1 MEGIPLPATAEPGV
15 DVVSDGGCM
24 FGGREEEE
32 PGPPMPTSTTVVGV
46 GPPSLARG
54 VRESAEGLRRG
65 SPRRLLAVLRR
76 RGGTEEDAKLEGL
89 KQCERERKKRGRG
102 KETPCDFLSN
112 APFAD
117 KSMYV
122 RRKMLEMGNANFV
135 SPLPPQLLLRHR

>member
-15 DVVSDGGCM
+15 DVASDGGCM

-76 RGGTEEDAKLEGL
+76 RGGYGGGC
-89 KQCERERKKRGRG
+89 QVGG
-102 KETPCDFLSN
+102 IET
-112 APFAD
+112 
-117 KSMYV
+117 V
-122 RRKMLEMGNANFV
+122 
-135 SPLPPQLLLRHR
+135 